1 MMNVVQAVTGNRL
14 VPTIFIRGQIVPGGG
29 SGLKHLG
36 NLWAARGDIRAVR

>member
-29 SGLKHLG
+29 VV
-36 NLWAARGDIRAVR
+36 A